1 MSLLASVP
9 GTVALRDAEF
19 ETLRA
24 LIHDVAGIAL
34 APAKRTLLESR
45 LQRRLRALGVTSFS
59 AYLERLR
66 DLGPSE
72 MVEMINCVTTNKTD
86 FYREPHHFRFLQ
98 QQVLP
103 AIEQRASGARRL
115 RIWSA
120 GCSTGEEPYT
130 IALAIADALGHRLSA
145 WDVRI
150 LASDIDTKVLAHA
163 ASGTYTA
170 DRIATVPT
178 HLREHYFAPSAHQ
191 PGGFDIDDRLR
202 RLITFRRINFADGRW
217 PINATFDVIFCRNVI
232 IYFDRETQA
241 TLFDRFSRLLRR
253 DGHLVIGH
261 SETLNWLSSTF
272 VQVRGVPT
280 VYRLAGGGET
290 VLRPPAGL
298 VTDAPTDVEAA
309 TSPTAGAERGMP
321 APTEKSARMVGA
333 PRLTTPRSSR
343 RLVDQRLRHGAT
355 VSASH
360 MPHTHAITVGGVFA
374 SREPAVVRTLLGSCV
389 AACLYDP
396 VTGVGGMNHFL
407 LPEGPAHDV
416 QETTRYGVH
425 AMEVLINEL
434 MHHGADRRRLRAKA
448 FGASDAIRHVVL
460 SREVQ
465 RRNADFIREF
475 LAVEG
480 IVLEK
485 ALLGGPRPLE
495 VLFAT
500 DSGKAF
506 VRALTLPS
514 TDTLATDED
523 RYSEAL
529 VHPRAAAE
537 DDVTLF

>member
-9 GTVALRDAEF
+9 GTVVLGDAEF
-19 ETLRA
+19 ATLRG

-45 LQRRLRALGVTSFS
+45 LQRRLRALGCASFRS
-59 AYLERLR
+59 YLERLR
-66 DLGPSE
+66 ELGTPE
-72 MVEMINCVTTNKTD
+72 LVEMINCVTTNKTD

-103 AIEQRASGARRL
+103 AIERRASGASRL

-163 ASGTYTA
+163 AAGTYTA
-170 DRIATVPT
+170 DRIDAVPE
-178 HLREHYFAPSAHQ
+178 HLRQQFFSPSAHQ
-191 PGGFDIDDRLR
+191 GGAFDIDDRLR
-202 RLITFRRINFADGRW
+202 RLITFRRINFADATW
-217 PINATFDVIFCRNVI
+217 PIHTTFDLIFCRNVI

-241 TLFDRFSRLLRR
+241 RLFERFSRLLRR

-261 SETLNWLSSTF
+261 SETLNWLSNTF

-280 VYRLAGGGET
+280 VYRPASAGEMAAAAS
-290 VLRPPAGL
+290 LSAGP
-298 VTDAPTDVEAA
+298 TDAAAPTTSSPAIAA
-309 TSPTAGAERGMP
+309 TVPA
-321 APTEKSARMVGA
+321 APTTRQKLGS
-333 PRLTTPRSSR
+333 SSR
-343 RLVDQRLRHGAT
+343 LRRRVHVDERLQHGAIS
-355 VSASH
+355 SAAH
-360 MPHTHAITVGGVFA
+360 MPHTHSITVGGVFA

-396 VTGVGGMNHFL
+396 VSGVGGMNHFL
-407 LPEGPAHDV
+407 LPEGPAHDE

-425 AMEVLINEL
+425 AMEVLINEM
-434 MHHGADRRRLRAKA
+434 MHRGADRRRLRAKA

-465 RRNADFIREF
+465 RRNAEFIRHF
-475 LAVEG
+475 LDVEG
-480 IVLEK
+480 IVLER

-495 VLFAT
+495 VLFST
-500 DSGKAF
+500 DTGKAM

-514 TDTLATDED
+514 TDALATDED
-523 RYSEAL
+523 RYSETL
-529 VHPRAAAE
+529 VHKPASLA

>member
-19 ETLRA
+19 DTLRA

-45 LQRRLRALGVTSFS
+45 LQRRLRALGVASFPQ
-59 AYLERLR
+59 YLEKL
-66 DLGPSE
+66 DE
-72 MVEMINCVTTNKTD
+72 MGTPELVEMINCVTTNKTD

-103 AIEQRASGARRL
+103 AIEQRAAGARRL

-130 IALAIADALGHRLSA
+130 IALAIADALGHRLAA

-150 LASDIDTKVLAHA
+150 LASDIDTSVLAHGA
-163 ASGTYTA
+163 TGTYTA
-170 DRIATVPT
+170 DRIDAVPA
-178 HLREHYFAPSAHQ
+178 HLREQFFAPSTHQ
-191 PGGFDIDDRLR
+191 PGGFDISDRLR
-202 RLITFRRINFADGRW
+202 GLITFKRINFAEPRW
-217 PINATFDVIFCRNVI
+217 PINTTFDLIFCRNVI

-280 VYRLAGGGET
+280 VYRLAGSGEA
-290 VLRPPAGL
+290 VPRPPAGL
-298 VTDAPTDVEAA
+298 VGPAARREDQPSATAAGSTPGSSAA
-309 TSPTAGAERGMP
+309 TGGTRFAP
-321 APTEKSARMVGA
+321 ATRAALP
-333 PRLTTPRSSR
+333 SR
-343 RLVDQRLRHGAT
+343 RPIDSRLRHGAT
-355 VSASH
+355 VSSSH
-360 MPHTHAITVGGVFA
+360 MPHSHSITVGGVFA

-396 VTGVGGMNHFL
+396 VAGVGGMNHFL
-407 LPEGPAHDV
+407 LPEGPAHDAR
-416 QETTRYGVH
+416 ETTRYGVH

-434 MHHGADRRRLRAKA
+434 MHRGADRRRLRAKA
-448 FGASDAIRHVVL
+448 FGASEAIRHVVL

-465 RRNADFIREF
+465 RRNAGFIRDF

-480 IVLEK
+480 IPLEN

-514 TDTLATDED
+514 TETLASDED
-523 RYSEAL
+523 RYSESL
-529 VHPRAAAE
+529 VQRRGTPDDA
-537 DDVTLF
+537 DVTLF

>member
-19 ETLRA
+19 DTLRS

-34 APAKRTLLESR
+34 APVKRTLLEAR
-45 LQRRLRALGVTSFS
+45 LQRRLRALGVTSFQ

-66 DLGPSE
+66 ELGSVE
-72 MVEMINCVTTNKTD
+72 LVEMINCVTTNKTD

-103 AIEQRASGARRL
+103 AVEQRASGARRL
-115 RIWSA
+115 RVWSA

-130 IALAIADALGHRLSA
+130 IALAIADALGSRLSA

-150 LASDIDTKVLAHA
+150 LASDIDTTVLAHA
-163 ASGTYTA
+163 ASGTYAA
-170 DRIATVPT
+170 DRIEAVPER
-178 HLREHYFAPSAHQ
+178 LRDQYFVPSAHV
-191 PGGFDIDDRLR
+191 PGAFDIDDRLR
-202 RLITFRRINFADGRW
+202 RLVTFRRINFADQRW
-217 PINATFDVIFCRNVI
+217 PINTTFDLIFCRNVI
-232 IYFDRETQA
+232 IYFDRDTQA
-241 TLFDRFSRLLRR
+241 TLFERFSRLLRR

-280 VYRLAGGGET
+280 VYRLAGT
-290 VLRPPAGL
+290 DDAVPRPPSGHIG
-298 VTDAPTDVEAA
+298 E
-309 TSPTAGAERGMP
+309 
-321 APTEKSARMVGA
+321 A
-333 PRLTTPRSSR
+333 PRPDTSRKAESGLTPPAARASRGHTRGRLLTSR
-343 RLVDQRLRHGAT
+343 RAGDARLRHGARP
-355 VSASH
+355 SGPH
-360 MPHTHAITVGGVFA
+360 MPHTHGITVGGVFA

-396 VTGVGGMNHFL
+396 VTRVGGMNHFL
-407 LPEGPAHDV
+407 LPEGPVHDV

-434 MHHGADRRRLRAKA
+434 MHQGADRRRLRAKA

-465 RRNADFIREF
+465 RRNAAFIRDF

-480 IVLEK
+480 IVLET

-500 DSGKAF
+500 DTGKAF
-506 VRALTLPS
+506 VRALSLPS
-514 TDTLATDED
+514 TEALATDED
-523 RYSEAL
+523 RYSESL
-529 VHPRAAAE
+529 VHRRAAAS